1 MAGVIL
7 DTDVASRLHKGL
19 PVGGLLEALD
29 GKLLCITFITIA
41 EALQGAHEAG
51 WSPDRIHV
59 LLGFYQQFIRL
70 PWVEEIPLRY
80 GQLAGRWRRE
90 ARLANRDPNLL
101 PIHDAWIAACCL
113 AFELPLATL
122 NRKDFEPFVA
132 DGLILL

>member
-19 PVGGLLEALD
+19 PVGGLINALD

-51 WSPDRIHV
+51 WPPNRV
-59 LLGFYQQFIRL
+59 RALLQFYQQFIQL
-70 PWVEEIPLRY
+70 PWVEEIPFHY
-80 GQLAGRWRRE
+80 GRLAGRWRRE
-90 ARLANRDPNLL
+90 ATLFGRDPNLL
-101 PIHDAWIAACCL
+101 PINDTWIAACCL
-113 AFELPLATL
+113 AFGLPLATL

-132 DGLILL
+132 NGLILL